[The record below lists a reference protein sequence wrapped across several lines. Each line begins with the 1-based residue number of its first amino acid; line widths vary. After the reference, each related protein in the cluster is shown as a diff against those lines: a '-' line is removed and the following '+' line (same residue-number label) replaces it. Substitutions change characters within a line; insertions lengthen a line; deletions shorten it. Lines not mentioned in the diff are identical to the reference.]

1 MLRVQVLSCTNLLA
15 KDRNGSSDPFVVVS
29 LLGTK
34 HQTPVSKRTVNPT
47 YNPKDATF
55 DFPIYLS
62 LADKLGVLEL
72 VVWDKDVLKKDY
84 LGEAWIPLEDWFR
97 DGNAFAFDDLNNKM
111 ISKPVISTRNSTPAT
126 GNVQVKLGFVSSP
139 NTAALMDFEEIYS
152 ELVKRTRRS
161 LVSAPPVRS
170 SPSL

>member
-1 MLRVQVLSCTNLLA
+1 MTLIRLSERA
-15 KDRNGSSDPFVVVS
+15 KRADRPFPP
-29 LLGTK
+29 
-34 HQTPVSKRTVNPT
+34 Q
-47 YNPKDATF
+47 
-55 DFPIYLS
+55 
-62 LADKLGVLEL
+62 
-72 VVWDKDVLKKDY
+72 
-84 LGEAWIPLEDWFR
+84 
-97 DGNAFAFDDLNNKM
+97 M

-170 SPSL
+170 SPSP